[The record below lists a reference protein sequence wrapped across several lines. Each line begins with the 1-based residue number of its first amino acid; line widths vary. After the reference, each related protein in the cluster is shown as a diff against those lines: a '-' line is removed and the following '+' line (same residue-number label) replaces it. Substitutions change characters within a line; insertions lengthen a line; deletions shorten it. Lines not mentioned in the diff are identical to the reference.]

1 MDRQR
6 GGWRVAA
13 LGTLA
18 VLVGLALAVGGR
30 PAGVAEAQQPAVPW
44 TFFGQV
50 TAGDGDVEGGLA
62 VTAYIGDVL
71 CSEDGTQ
78 PTIRDEEQ
86 GVTSYRVDVVSDE
99 ARTGCGVEGAEVR
112 FRIGDRLA
120 NETGVWGEEPKMLA
134 LTLPAPP
141 PEPEEPVEL
150 EEGDETTE
158 PTEPVEPTEPEEPVE
173 PTEPE
178 EGDETPTEPEE
189 GDETPTETETEDT
202 TETET
207 EDTTETETEA
217 TETPEATEVATETP
231 EPTPVPTA
239 TPAPTE
245 APTPTAAA
253 TPVATEAPT
262 EAPTPVAT
270 EPPAATEAAPATEAP
285 APPEPEDTGSGGGTG
300 TTIIL
305 VILSIVAGL
314 AAISAIVFSWLGR
327 PSTAGG
333 GGAMSIGNGPG
344 RLWAQLRDGIRS
356 RMRRQ

>member
-30 PAGVAEAQQPAVPW
+30 SDGVAEAQQPTGPGS
-44 TFFGQV
+44 FYGEV
-50 TAGDGDVEGGLA
+50 TAADGDVDGGLA
-62 VTAYIGDVL
+62 VTAYVGDVL
-71 CSEDGTQ
+71 CSEADTQ
-78 PTIRDEEQ
+78 PTIRSEA
-86 GVTSYRVDVVSDE
+86 GVTSYLVKVLSSDTKE
-99 ARTGCGVEGAEVR
+99 GCGDEEAEVR

-120 NETGVWGEEPKMLA
+120 NETGVWGAAPQMLA

-141 PEPEEPVEL
+141 PEPEEPVEP

-178 EGDETPTEPEE
+178 EGDETAT
-189 GDETPTETETEDT
+189 ETPTATATETA
-202 TETET
+202 T

-217 TETPEATEVATETP
+217 TETPEATEVATATP

-245 APTPTAAA
+245 APTPTAVA
-253 TPVATEAPT
+253 TPIATEAPT
-262 EAPTPVAT
+262 QAPTPVAT

-300 TTIIL
+300 TTVIL

-327 PSTAGG
+327 PGTAGG

-344 RLWAQLRDGIRS
+344 RLWTQLRDGIRS

>member
-30 PAGVAEAQQPAVPW
+30 SDGVAEAQQPTGPGS
-44 TFFGQV
+44 FYGEV
-50 TAGDGDVEGGLA
+50 TAADGDVEGGLP
-62 VTAYIGDVL
+62 VTAYVGDVL
-71 CSEDGTQ
+71 CSEADTQ
-78 PTIRDEEQ
+78 PTIRSEA
-86 GVTSYRVDVVSDE
+86 GVTSYLVKVLSSDTKE
-99 ARTGCGVEGAEVR
+99 GCGDEEAEVR

-120 NETGVWGEEPKMLA
+120 NETGVWGAAPQMLA

-141 PEPEEPVEL
+141 PEPEEPVEP

-178 EGDETPTEPEE
+178 EGDETAT
-189 GDETPTETETEDT
+189 ETPTATATA
-202 TETET
+202 T

-270 EPPAATEAAPATEAP
+270 EPPAATEAAPATETP

-300 TTIIL
+300 TTVIL

-327 PSTAGG
+327 PGTAGG

-344 RLWAQLRDGIRS
+344 RLWTQLRDGIRS